1 MEKYF
6 DLLLELLD
14 IQNKKNYKKI
24 AVLIEKDPKS
34 NFELYHQYA
43 FVFEWYQKL
52 LNWEITEEE
61 FTQLWDFQS
70 KIKFNPN
77 KLDSISFLQQ
87 SKKLDSD
94 TIYIFDSL
102 AKWIVEESNNIFY
115 C

>member
-1 MEKYF
+1 MRKYF
-6 DLLLELLD
+6 ELQLDLLD
-14 IQNKKNYKKI
+14 IPNKKEYLNI
-24 AVLIEKDPKS
+24 ADIIEQNLKS
-34 NFELYHQYA
+34 KFEIYHQYA
-43 FVFEWYQKL
+43 FIFEWYQKL

-70 KIKFNPN
+70 KIKLNPN